1 MVDFAL
7 TPRQQELRANAFEF
21 AVKHVMPSA
30 ERNDRVPE
38 PDRAFDW
45 ELVHEASRRG
55 LRTLT
60 IPKEYGGEGADVM
73 TLSMIGE
80 TIAYGDLGVAV
91 AFDQTWKIMT
101 MIANLT
107 TPEQRKRWMPKV
119 VDDPTCLLAAAAT
132 EPMSGS
138 DSILPYDGAD
148 GGVRMTAV
156 KKGDRWVLNGE
167 KRYISNGGLAKV
179 IYVMARTDL
188 KKPPSQSTVGFLLT
202 SDTKGYKCAEVW
214 DKLGQRTV
222 QNGTLVFDNVE
233 IPDEDLVGSRDG
245 NALAELGA
253 LLTRFGS
260 NIQAGATVLGVAQ
273 RAYDVTLQYARQR
286 IQGGKPVFDHQLQAH
301 RLARMSMKIDA
312 ARFYLWYSG
321 WTAQQGKP
329 DARVAS
335 LCKVFAAE
343 ASVDVVQQ
351 AFELWAATGYMK
363 KNPIEKLLRD
373 AVSFIHS
380 DGTNDVLTLK
390 ASARLGMIE
399 PGDLRYSKRV
409 EAAAAGR

>member
-1 MVDFAL
+1 MVDFTL
-7 TPRQQELRANAFEF
+7 TPRQKELRENALEF
-21 AVKHVMPSA
+21 AIKHVMPSA
-30 ERNDRVPE
+30 ERNDRVPDVE
-38 PDRAFDW
+38 RAFDW
-45 ELVHEASRRG
+45 ELVREASRRG

-60 IPKEYGGEGADVM
+60 VPKDWGGEGADVM

-80 TIAYGDLGVAV
+80 TVAYGDLGVAV

-119 VDDPTCLLAAAAT
+119 AEDPTCLLAAAAT
-132 EPMSGS
+132 EPLSGS
-138 DSILPYDGAD
+138 DSILPYNGSD

-156 KKGDRWVLNGE
+156 KKGDRWILNGE
-167 KRYISNGGLAKV
+167 KRYISNGGLANV
-179 IYVMARTDL
+179 IYVMARTDTRL
-188 KKPPSQSTVGFLLT
+188 PPSESTVGFLLT
-202 SDTKGYKCAEVW
+202 SDTKGYSCTEVW

-233 IPDEDLVGSRDG
+233 IPDEDLVGSRG
-245 NALAELGA
+245 GALAELGA

-273 RAYDVTLQYARQR
+273 RAYDITLQYARQR
-286 IQGGKPVFDHQLQAH
+286 IQGGKPIFEHQIQQQ

-312 ARFYLWYSG
+312 ARYYLWYSG
-321 WTAQQGKP
+321 WTAQQGQP

-335 LCKVFAAE
+335 LCKVHAAE
-343 ASVDVVQQ
+343 CAVEVVTQ
-351 AFELWAATGYMK
+351 AFELWAATGYMR

-373 AVSFIHS
+373 AQSFIHS

-390 ASARLGMIE
+390 AAGRLGNIE
-399 PGDLRYSKRV
+399 KGDPRYSKRV
-409 EAAAAGR
+409 EEAAAGR